1 MHVGHF
7 AAGFLGKRVAP
18 QLSLGTMILAAM
30 LADFLWC
37 IFMLAGLE
45 KVQFKTALGAANYF
59 QPIDITLSHSLV
71 MIVVWA
77 AIFAGIHFLWR
88 RNKRPAL
95 LLFCLVLS
103 HWPMDVIAHKPD
115 MPWAPG
121 VSQYLGLGLWTNIPA
136 TMIVEGGL
144 WVIAILVFLRTIRWR
159 KRLALLVFWPVILL
173 ITLIFYNNVAG
184 PPPPN
189 PQTAPVVSLVYFSL
203 VVAWAYWVN
212 RLCVSL
218 V

>member
-1 MHVGHF
+1 
-7 AAGFLGKRVAP
+7 
-18 QLSLGTMILAAM
+18 
-30 LADFLWC
+30 
-37 IFMLAGLE
+37 
-45 KVQFKTALGAANYF
+45 
-59 QPIDITLSHSLV
+59 
-71 MIVVWA
+71 
-77 AIFAGIHFLWR
+77 
-88 RNKRPAL
+88 
-95 LLFCLVLS
+95 
-103 HWPMDVIAHKPD
+103 MDVIAHKPD

-173 ITLIFYNNVAG
+173 VTLIFYNNVAG

-212 RLCVSL
+212 RLCV
-218 V
+218 VR